1 MSEKFLNDSSEWK
14 NNIFLDLPFWREIFT
29 DPKTSQRADTYH
41 TRKNTEQANRLLEAI
56 KNKDSWVDIGSLA
69 QALQRPQEE
78 IQHLMNDMVWNQKN
92 TEHIIA
98 HTGQQTQEW
107 LDTISSQV
115 AAWAL
120 EIKSTLEQ
128 LLWHEVP
135 KNIPLHVLGRTLT
148 AEWKQSLIA
157 LAAKWAVNP
166 EKLSKVISP
175 QFAQYMKE
183 GISSTQARRMQESIL
198 LTLQALKNGT
208 SAAHR
213 KYHQFLHD
221 TDPSMKMI
229 NQDRAKKQEEYI
241 QEQTEKY
248 ENLARQLVS
257 EDELA
262 LLDVAHYAKDKSIG
276 DMLAENVISPALAS
290 RFAKNGVLDGR
301 FAKIMTNMFD
311 VKDGKYRPL
320 VEMDGIAGI
329 WQWTKANALMKR
341 KLVDLQGTLV
351 HQWILSLSKQDRALM
366 KQDKTNKFLDN
377 IDKTIV
383 LWTQE
388 FREMRIQTHDDLGQ
402 IDRSLTSGFGVANTH
417 LGNINT
423 NLKTGF
429 NTANTYL
436 QNMDTNIFHG
446 FQGTHNLLSNIH
458 KELASRHQ
466 EVGVSNQYLAYAGEM
481 LDSIDTGISFANEQ
495 LGDIAYYTQ
504 ATTELLHGTNQLI
517 AHSNQ
522 LQIITNHQLE
532 NIQQQIVYSRAHL
545 TNVLQAMTG
554 ALVGELRDIKQAL
567 YGMWQLQYVQIQ
579 QNRQAL
585 IELQRQST
593 LLEHIDQKLLQPNQ
607 IKANEYYKTA
617 TTRLQAGSYDNAI
630 QDLSAAV
637 NAQSTH
643 SAARYALAI
652 AHYHNGDMWA
662 ASRHFV
668 DARLLAAQNQDM
680 SLLAQI
686 CVWQAKIE
694 LKAIN
699 PTQAIAYLE
708 EALIYNPQH
717 VDAQSLLVQIYQLQ
731 KEHSKV
737 KVSGH
742 VLFELLFASDD
753 EVSWYM
759 PIHIDL
765 KPFDKRLGNIVTQT
779 IKNKNHKKLI
789 TILQRLQACNYTP
802 YQQQI
807 IRYIVQNNPSLL
819 LYVSVVLSPHNMDQ
833 ETIQHYYR
841 VATKIMDSNP
851 EKHYRFAYLLRFVLG
866 KKQMQTIIARWL
878 AHDPLY
884 AQYRKTQNTTQK
896 KSYQD
901 KLLASWYSLG
911 YDAKDYSPIFLSAL
925 S

>member
-1 MSEKFLNDSSEWK
+1 MTKNWINDNTPWK
-14 NNIFLDLPFWREIFT
+14 NEFFLDLPFWREIFT

-78 IQHLMNDMVWNQKN
+78 IQHLINDMVWNQKN

-107 LDTISSQV
+107 LDTISSQL

-128 LLWHEVP
+128 LLGYEVP
-135 KNIPLHVLGRTLT
+135 KNIPLHILGKTLT

-221 TDPSMKMI
+221 ADPSMKMI
-229 NQDRAKKQEEYI
+229 NQDRAQKQQKYI

-248 ENLARQLVS
+248 ENIARQLVS

-276 DMLAENVISPALAS
+276 DMLAENIISPALAS

-301 FAKIMTNMFD
+301 FAKMMTNMFD
-311 VKDGKYRPL
+311 VKDGRYRPL

-329 WQWTKANALMKR
+329 WQWTKANALMQR
-341 KLVDLQGTLV
+341 TLVD
-351 HQWILSLSKQDRALM
+351 QWMLSLNKQDRFLM
-366 KQDKTNKFLDN
+366 KQDVSNRFLDN
-377 IDKTIV
+377 IDRTIA

-388 FREMRIQTHDDLGQ
+388 FHVMRIQTHDDLRQ
-402 IDRSLTSGFGVANTH
+402 IDRSITSGFGVANTH
-417 LGNINT
+417 LGNMDKNI
-423 NLKTGF
+423 KTGF

-458 KELASRHQ
+458 EELASRHQ
-466 EVGVSNQYLAYAGEM
+466 EMGVSNQYLAYAGEM

-504 ATTELLHGTNQLI
+504 ATTELLHETNQLI

-522 LQIITNHQLE
+522 LQIITNHQLG

-545 TNVLQAMTG
+545 THVLQAMTG
-554 ALVGELRDIKQAL
+554 ALVGELQDIKHILATS
-567 YGMWQLQYVQIQ
+567 WQLHYIQTQ
-579 QNRQAL
+579 QNTQV
-585 IELQRQST
+585 IQELQQQSVS
-593 LLEHIDQKLLQPNQ
+593 LKNMDQKLLRPNE
-607 IKANEYYKTA
+607 IKANEFY
-617 TTRLQAGSYDNAI
+617 QAGSTRLKSNQYPDAITDFEQAI
-630 QDLSAAV
+630 QS
-637 NAQSTH
+637 QSTH
-643 SAARYALAI
+643 VQAQYALAI
-652 AHYHNGDMWA
+652 AYYHSGNMVKA
-662 ASRHFV
+662 QSHFQKSATLATQGQDFALLSQV
-668 DARLLAAQNQDM
+668 YLRL
-680 SLLAQI
+680 
-686 CVWQAKIE
+686 AKIA
-694 LKAIN
+694 LKKLTIQDAN
-699 PTQAIAYLE
+699 ALLE
-708 EALIYNPQH
+708 EAIACDPKNI
-717 VDAQSLLVQIYQLQ
+717 DAQVLKIQIEQLQ
-731 KEHSKV
+731 KEYSKV
-737 KVSGH
+737 KISAH
-742 VLFELLFASDD
+742 VLFEQLFAKDKD
-753 EVSWYM
+753 IVRYG
-759 PIHIDL
+759 IIDIDL
-765 KPFDKRLGNIVTQT
+765 KSFNKKIKKIIEQAIASYDTKRLL
-779 IKNKNHKKLI
+779 H
-789 TILQRLQACNYTP
+789 ILQRLQLCHYVP
-802 YQQQI
+802 YQEQI
-807 IRYIVQNNPSLL
+807 LLWILERNPSLL
-819 LYVSVVLSPHNMDQ
+819 IQNHVVIQDWALSYAAAKKFVDTFLRKEHQHSEKYYYIAYILRALLPND
-833 ETIQHYYR
+833 TI
-841 VATKIMDSNP
+841 ATI
-851 EKHYRFAYLLRFVLG
+851 L
-866 KKQMQTIIARWL
+866 KKWL
-878 AHDPLY
+878 AHDTLWTQYQTSRSPEEKQRLKKQILQKWYDLWPEAAGFIRDFLTRNPLF
-884 AQYRKTQNTTQK
+884 
-896 KSYQD
+896 
-901 KLLASWYSLG
+901 
-911 YDAKDYSPIFLSAL
+911 DA
-925 S
+925 